1 MEKNIKVKLTTD
13 LTKYAEGLIAGI
25 EGITVGRQGIWS
37 RGSDRFITVSFPG
50 IAMLD
55 VLWNSLEIVDE
66 EVIQEN
72 ERQKEIFVENLKTAQ
87 DVTLYLGPKGGF
99 RSLSYS
105 YFDKESGIAV
115 HTSVG
120 FKEEA
125 YKIIDILKTHNIPIK
140 QEIMK

>member
-13 LTKYAEGLIAGI
+13 LTKYAERLISGT

-37 RGSDRFITVSFPG
+37 RGSDRFITVRFPG
-50 IAMLD
+50 IATLD
-55 VLWNSLEIVDE
+55 VLWNSLEIIDE

-72 ERQKEIFVENLKTAQ
+72 KRQKEIFAENLRTAQ

-105 YFDKESGIAV
+105 YFDKESGITV
-115 HTSVG
+115 HTSIG

-125 YKIIDILKTHNIPIK
+125 YKIIEILKNHNISIK
-140 QEIMK
+140 EEIMK

>member
-1 MEKNIKVKLTTD
+1 MEKNIKVKLTTG
-13 LTKYAEGLIAGI
+13 LTKYAIGLIPGT

-37 RGSDRFITVSFPG
+37 RGSDRFITVNFPRIG
-50 IAMLD
+50 TLD
-55 VLWNSLEIVDE
+55 VLWNSLEIIDE

-72 ERQKEIFVENLKTAQ
+72 ERQKEIFAENLKTDQ

-105 YFDKESGIAV
+105 YFDKESEITF

-120 FKEEA
+120 FREQA
-125 YKIIDILKTHNIPIK
+125 YEIIEILKTHKVSIK
-140 QEIMK
+140 EEIVK